1 AVCHGLYGKGDGI
14 PALSGADFVQGRDQE
29 LRQRIRE
36 GLRRMDE
43 PLIVMPQFKYILSD
57 NDIQSALA
65 FVKTL
70 PTHPKNRK

>member
-1 AVCHGLYGKGDGI
+1 
-14 PALSGADFVQGRDQE
+14 
-29 LRQRIRE
+29 
-36 GLRRMDE
+36 MDE
-43 PLIVMPQFKYILSD
+43 PLIVMPQFKYILSE